1 MTSFETGIM
10 KTMIS
15 YSKHIALVLFALL
28 FSCALKA
35 QTKSSIT
42 PLDYCYEGELV
53 EFTYNFKKADIDSVS
68 FVITFFNEGNPIDKR
83 ITFKKNVEERIVL
96 RKLGNKVRIKYL
108 DRGKEKSKEVNLLN
122 HQKEGKSPTK
132 KEHEK

>member
-1 MTSFETGIM
+1 
-10 KTMIS
+10 MIS

>member
-1 MTSFETGIM
+1 M